1 MAAARGGGR
10 RARVARVR
18 RAPIGGLRWAP
29 VAAVLAAAALLAG
42 CGDQGTPSGQSAKPV
57 GNPSAGSVV
66 QFADC
71 GDWRR
76 GSTAERFATIKEL
89 RGQLTPQTSRTAAS
103 PLADERAY
111 EILDRACRFETAESL
126 RLYKLYVR
134 AQGFAPLSE

>member
-1 MAAARGGGR
+1 M
-10 RARVARVR
+10 
-18 RAPIGGLRWAP
+18 P
-29 VAAVLAAAALLAG
+29 AVSRIAGILAAASFFAG
-42 CGDQGTPSGQSAKPV
+42 CGDEETPSAQSAKPV

-76 GSTAERFATIKEL
+76 GTAAARFATVREL
-89 RGQLTPQTSRTAAS
+89 REQLTPQTSRTAES

-111 EILDRACRFETAESL
+111 EILDRACRFETADSL

>member
-10 RARVARVR
+10 RAPVARAR
-18 RAPIGGLRWAP
+18 RAPIGGSVRAP
-29 VAAVLAAAALLAG
+29 VAAALVAAAFFAG

-57 GNPSAGSVV
+57 GDPSAGSVV
-66 QFADC
+66 QYADC

-76 GSTAERFATIKEL
+76 GSTAERLATIKEL
-89 RGQLTPQTSRTAAS
+89 RGHLTPQTSRTAAS

-111 EILDRACRFETAESL
+111 DILDRACRFQTAGSL